1 MTQVGNRIFTKIERA
16 DKALVERFAKIP
28 TSNINDQMNRLYN
41 TDSTIKPLNKARMAG
56 TAFTVRCNL
65 GDNMMLH
72 RALDLA
78 QPGDV
83 IVVDDGGCTRRSL
96 AGEIM
101 MTYAMKRGIAGVAVN
116 GCLRD
121 YDALSEMEMPIYCK
135 GITPQGPF
143 KFGPGEINVPVVLG
157 GVVVMPGDI
166 LIGDPDGIVVIR
178 KGDAADVIEA
188 AEKKLAGET
197 KKLAK
202 YHSEGPDIDVHEPKW
217 REEVLKS
224 GAVVIDDKQK
234 L

>member
-1 MTQVGNRIFTKIERA
+1 MTQVGNRIFLGIERA
-16 DKALVERFAKIP
+16 DKSLVERFSKIP

-56 TAFTVRCNL
+56 TALTVRCTA
-65 GDNMMLH
+65 GDNMMFH

-83 IVVDDGGCTRRSL
+83 IVVDDGGCMVRSL

-101 MTYAMKRGIAGVAVN
+101 MTYAQLRGIAGVAVN

-121 YDALSEMEMPIYCK
+121 YDALSEMTMPIYCK

-143 KFGPGEINVPVVLG
+143 KNGPGEINVPVNLG

-166 LIGDPDGIVVIR
+166 IIGDPDGIVVIR
-178 KGDAADVIEA
+178 KEDAADVIEA
-188 AEKKLAGET
+188 AEKKVAGET
-197 KKLAK
+197 VKLNK
-202 YHSEGPDIDVHEPKW
+202 YHTEGPDVDVHGPNWEKN
-217 REEVLKS
+217 VAKA
-224 GAVVIDDKQK
+224 GCVTIDAKQK